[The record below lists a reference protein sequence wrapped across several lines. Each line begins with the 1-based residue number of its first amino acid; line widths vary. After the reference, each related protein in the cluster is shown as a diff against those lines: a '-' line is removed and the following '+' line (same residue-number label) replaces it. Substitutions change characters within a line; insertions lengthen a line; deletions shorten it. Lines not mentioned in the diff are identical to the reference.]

1 MRFLS
6 LKERAARRG
15 ISQSGEKRLRAL
27 YPEQYG
33 TEVVLTPGRKGVPED
48 EDDAFSQFLINR
60 QKAKNAEE
68 AGT

>member
-15 ISQSGEKRLRAL
+15 ISQSGEKRLRAQ

-33 TEVVLTPGRKGVPED
+33 TEVTLTPGRKGVPED

-60 QKAKNAEE
+60 QKAKDAE
-68 AGT
+68 AAT